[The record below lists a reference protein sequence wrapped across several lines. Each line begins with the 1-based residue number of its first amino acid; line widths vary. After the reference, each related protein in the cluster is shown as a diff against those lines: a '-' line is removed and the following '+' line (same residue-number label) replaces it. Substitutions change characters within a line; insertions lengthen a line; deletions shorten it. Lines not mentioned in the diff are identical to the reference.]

1 LEAFA
6 CGKPVIGSRIGGI
19 PELVKDYET
28 GLLFEPGDS
37 RDLSYK
43 IQYLSTNTQKAQE
56 MGRRGRD
63 FVRHELSAEKH
74 YGRLMDIYNSLMK
87 RISSKFC

>member
-28 GLLFEPGDS
+28 GLLFEPGNVD
-37 RDLSYK
+37 DLYLK
-43 IQYLSTNTQKAQE
+43 IQYLIENPIKAVQWGKRGMDFLNQNLGPEIHYQKLME
-56 MGRRGRD
+56 IYRR
-63 FVRHELSAEKH
+63 VCS
-74 YGRLMDIYNSLMK
+74 YIN
-87 RISSKFC
+87 